1 MFLVPAA
8 HVRWCRGRC
17 SWLFAVLLK
26 HGTSVCRTTQPTTSK
41 HRISDRIVAWLGA
54 RRQIP
59 PDRRV
64 SSAERRWKRSSG
76 HFKTPKNGCPVYYYS
91 GMSLK
96 LPDDIQNTKCVMRDM
111 GIRRTRKTKG
121 RGVSSIFLLIIS
133 EQQKRRR
140 DNSLRHF
147 ASG

>member
-1 MFLVPAA
+1 
-8 HVRWCRGRC
+8 
-17 SWLFAVLLK
+17 
-26 HGTSVCRTTQPTTSK
+26 
-41 HRISDRIVAWLGA
+41 
-54 RRQIP
+54 
-59 PDRRV
+59 
-64 SSAERRWKRSSG
+64 
-76 HFKTPKNGCPVYYYS
+76 
-91 GMSLK
+91 MSLK